1 MGIIKGVE
9 DNKFAPEQSITRAE
23 FTAMAMRFTKSD
35 MSGENIFNDAAQG
48 DWYYNYVV
56 GSVQYGWITGYPD
69 GNFRPNNT
77 INRGEVTA
85 IVNRMLARSADKAYI
100 GEHQDS
106 LTQFVDLAESNWA
119 YYDVTEAAYAHD
131 YSKTNGTE
139 TRK

>member
-69 GNFRPNNT
+69 GTFCPNNT
-77 INRGEVTA
+77 ITRGEVTA
-85 IVNRMLARSADKAYI
+85 IVNRMLARSADKVYI
-100 GEHQDS
+100 GEHQ
-106 LTQFVDLAESNWA
+106 ESA
-119 YYDVTEAAYAHD
+119 
-131 YSKTNGTE
+131 
-139 TRK
+139 